1 MEKGTVIIG
10 IDPDNQESGVGAVF
24 DDRKFLAYKMEF
36 PAMIDY
42 LRAMN
47 ESCKKIKVVIEGG
60 WLNKSN
66 WHVLGRYMSAVKAAA
81 IGRSTGMNH
90 QTGILIV
97 ECCKH
102 YNIPY
107 EIIKPLKKCWK
118 GKDGKITQDELAY
131 FMSSD
136 GKMPRINQDQRD
148 ALLLAWVCAG
158 YSVKV
163 KPIGKK
169 KESVLKR
176 TIDSFD

>member
-10 IDPDNQESGVGAVF
+10 IDPDNLESGVGAVF
-24 DDRKFLAYKMEF
+24 DDKKFLAYKMNF
-36 PAMIDY
+36 PSLIDY
-42 LRAMN
+42 LKAMN

-66 WHVLGRYMSAVKAAA
+66 WHVLNRFMTAVKAAA

-102 YNIPY
+102 YNIPC

-118 GKDGKITQDELAY
+118 GKDGKITQDEIASNEPRPERRTSPRMGLCRIPGQ
-131 FMSSD
+131 SD
-136 GKMPRINQDQRD
+136 AEETTDNPAEDHQS
-148 ALLLAWVCAG
+148 L
-158 YSVKV
+158 
-163 KPIGKK
+163 
-169 KESVLKR
+169 
-176 TIDSFD
+176 